1 MAEIPN
7 RDITGQ
13 CEGECRDR
21 VNEANEERQSE
32 MKHLSTETPA
42 SYPNAP
48 QAEKRNTP
56 PGAYGGH
63 V

>member
-1 MAEIPN
+1 MADIPK

-13 CEGECRDR
+13 CEGECQDR
-21 VNEANEERQSE
+21 VNEANEDRQVE
-32 MKHLSTETPA
+32 MENISTKAPE

-48 QAEKRNTP
+48 HADQRNTP
-56 PGAYGGH
+56 PGALGGH